1 MIMLVGNINCTWSNN
16 LPLTKFTVDPERPG
30 SDDVEADGKG
40 RGVGVGD
47 GRCDGDSD
55 GVGDGE
61 GRGRCDGEGDGD
73 GDITEGGGGYTCDG
87 VAAAA
92 ADHRA
97 LGPSEPFFGGLT
109 LQGRLPATGF
119 SVFELA
125 VRFGR
130 LVSIRNTTRE
140 NKHIVSS
147 SENCFRHVEFMTG
160 LVFYLWLL
168 M

>member
-1 MIMLVGNINCTWSNN
+1 MTWKLTVKDGAMVLVMG
-16 LPLTKFTVDPERPG
+16 
-30 SDDVEADGKG
+30 
-40 RGVGVGD
+40 GVMVM
-47 GRCDGDSD
+47 
-55 GVGDGE
+55 VLV
-61 GRGRCDGEGDGD
+61 
-73 GDITEGGGGYTCDG
+73 TAKAEGGATVKVTVMVTLPKAAADTLAM
-87 VAAAA
+87 VAAA